1 MNRIRAISFLF
12 CLLSTILA
20 AGQSPRST
28 YDPAPRSRYDPAA
41 RNAPSQ
47 RRDGFVEFTLKQIN
61 PADTDYGR
69 EIEQQRRTLVVATLE
84 NVYYWATVTSV
95 AMLVVLYFNWLRSNR
110 ERDRRE
116 IVAARFLSWYHNE
129 LVTARETALE
139 AIKKHRQLQHVIDT
153 QPESKPAHKRSAT
166 SASPSEA
173 PAPAG
178 AEPAGRPVWP
188 SSSPDDAHA
197 LQTELNTHRQTISAQ
212 QQQIVR
218 LQQQLHHEKQK
229 SHTRKGEEPAA
240 PAAGVIEH
248 GRQQK

>member
-1 MNRIRAISFLF
+1 MNPIRAIGFLF
-12 CLLSTILA
+12 CLLSAILA
-20 AGQSPRST
+20 AQSPRST
-28 YDPAPRSRYDPAA
+28 HTPAPRSRYDPAP
-41 RNAPSQ
+41 RNAPGQQ
-47 RRDGFVEFTLKQIN
+47 RDSFVDFTLKQIN

-69 EIEQQRRTLVVATLE
+69 EIERERRTLVVATLD

-95 AMLVVLYFNWLRSNR
+95 AMLVVLYFNWLRLNR

-139 AIKKHRQLQHVIDT
+139 AIQKHRQLQHVIDT
-153 QPESKPAHKRSAT
+153 QPEGKPAHKRSAT
-166 SASPSEA
+166 SASPSETS
-173 PAPAG
+173 APAG

-188 SSSPDDAHA
+188 SSSPAAAHA

-218 LQQQLHHEKQK
+218 LQRQLHQEQQK

-240 PAAGVIEH
+240 SAAGVVEH

>member
-1 MNRIRAISFLF
+1 MNRIRAIAFLF

-20 AGQSPRST
+20 GAQSPRST

-41 RNAPSQ
+41 RNAPRQ
-47 RRDGFVEFTLKQIN
+47 RRDSFVDFTLKQIN
-61 PADTDYGR
+61 PADTDYGQ
-69 EIEQQRRTLVVATLE
+69 EIELKRRTLVVATLE
-84 NVYYWATVTSV
+84 NVYYWATVASV
-95 AMLVVLYFNWLRSNR
+95 AMLVVFYLNWLRLNR

-129 LVTARETALE
+129 LIMARETALE
-139 AIKKHRQLQHVIDT
+139 AIQKHRQLQHVIDT
-153 QPESKPAHKRSAT
+153 QPEGKPAQKRSAT
-166 SASPSEA
+166 SASPSET
-173 PAPAG
+173 PTPTG

-188 SSSPDDAHA
+188 SSPPADAHA
-197 LQTELNTHRQTISAQ
+197 FQTELNTHRQTISAQ

-229 SHTRKGEEPAA
+229 SHTRKREEPATSA
-240 PAAGVIEH
+240 TGVIEH